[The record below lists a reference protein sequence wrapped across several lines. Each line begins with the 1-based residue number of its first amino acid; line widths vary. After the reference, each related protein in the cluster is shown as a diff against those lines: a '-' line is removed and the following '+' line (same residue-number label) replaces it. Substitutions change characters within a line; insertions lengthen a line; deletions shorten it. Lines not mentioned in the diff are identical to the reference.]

1 MSNQTAN
8 QGPNVTW
15 KSYAIFIFAII
26 FFSGIFAAS
35 KGWLQVFDCTVLS
48 GGFGK
53 LATAAGGTSSFRGA
67 GGTGAKDGF
76 LFALELMPALI
87 FAIGFI
93 NVVEGLGGLG
103 VAQKFMTPLLRP
115 LLGIPGVCSLAM
127 IANLQTT
134 DAGAGMTKELMDAG
148 VINDKERSIF
158 AAYQISGSAP
168 LTNYFS
174 SAVAIFPVL
183 LVPIIVPLLVIL
195 LFKLIGG
202 NIVRIYLNL
211 IEKKQGGA
219 VNE

>member
-1 MSNQTAN
+1 
-8 QGPNVTW
+8 
-15 KSYAIFIFAII
+15 
-26 FFSGIFAAS
+26 
-35 KGWLQVFDCTVLS
+35 
-48 GGFGK
+48 
-53 LATAAGGTSSFRGA
+53 
-67 GGTGAKDGF
+67 
-76 LFALELMPALI
+76 
-87 FAIGFI
+87 
-93 NVVEGLGGLG
+93 
-103 VAQKFMTPLLRP
+103 MTPLLRP